1 MDPALTSFLAVWG
14 AVVSTG
20 VLLWNMWTWH
30 QNKPQIVA
38 KVETYENPF
47 GDGIAFEI
55 RNRGGRA
62 TTVEE
67 IMLVEYDTGIWGV
80 LGKYSC
86 YENVS
91 ARYRETAKLPVV
103 LQPGE
108 VWTGSA
114 PFSEKRPIHGFD
126 LAKLIQDRRLFFKI
140 RCAHTDRLLSGKVK
154 KESIEWRL

>member
-1 MDPALTSFLAVWG
+1 MDPVLTSTLAVWG
-14 AVVSTG
+14 SAVSTG

-30 QNKPQIVA
+30 QNKPQIVT

-67 IMLVEYDTGIWGV
+67 IMLVTYREDIGGF
-80 LGKYSC
+80 LGFFPS

-91 ARYRETAKLPVV
+91 ACYRDTAKLPVV
-103 LQPGE
+103 LQPGD
-108 VWTGSA
+108 VWKGSA

-154 KESIEWRL
+154 EESIEWRV